1 MGWFR
6 KWQLYSSDPP
16 FFMHI
21 WQKTQKGDFEMSEY
35 LRGKLD
41 GLKIAHSMVIRR
53 SVDTTTV
60 KWIVREMELIQK
72 TLEEGE

>member
-1 MGWFR
+1 
-6 KWQLYSSDPP
+6 
-16 FFMHI
+16 
-21 WQKTQKGDFEMSEY
+21 MSEY

-53 SVDTTTV
+53 SVDSATV

-72 TLEEGE
+72 TLEEGEQ